1 MCLCCVLCV
10 KCHLVFIF
18 ASRNNTIHYFCQSSV
33 NYFCLGQKWLLLY
46 DNFPAGTKRVL
57 KQMKFVIVVSCI
69 ISHPAGFGLP
79 GHSKVCRAD
88 WVWRSYFF
96 FFFFLDLIVNPY
108 LNTNMSHLGGLWW
121 KTAGPPCNANPLS
134 LSGKSLSERSFMD
147 FPKADSR
154 KKENPSRGAR
164 FLFWRRIF
172 FTILA
177 ALGNNYSDTAPPVVE
192 SRRATHSQHGP
203 QREQLLRASPV
214 SAVQVLPFL
223 QDVLL
228 PLETGLAVAH
238 PAGKE
243 GGREGGGEEEE
254 RRSGLASVSVTQARG
269 NPSKQSQ
276 LVPVQQQQW
285 VSEWVGRK
293 K

>member
-1 MCLCCVLCV
+1 
-10 KCHLVFIF
+10 
-18 ASRNNTIHYFCQSSV
+18 
-33 NYFCLGQKWLLLY
+33 
-46 DNFPAGTKRVL
+46 
-57 KQMKFVIVVSCI
+57 
-69 ISHPAGFGLP
+69 
-79 GHSKVCRAD
+79 
-88 WVWRSYFF
+88 
-96 FFFFLDLIVNPY
+96 
-108 LNTNMSHLGGLWW
+108 MSHLGGLWR
-121 KTAGPPCNANPLS
+121 KKAGPPCNANPLS
-134 LSGKSLSERSFMD
+134 PSGKSLSERSFMD

-154 KKENPSRGAR
+154 KKKKKSFEGSALSILEAD
-164 FLFWRRIF
+164 FFFIQSWRRS
-172 FTILA
+172 
-177 ALGNNYSDTAPPVVE
+177 GNNYSDTAPPVVE

-243 GGREGGGEEEE
+243 GGRREGGREEEE

-276 LVPVQQQQW
+276 LVPVQQQQ
-285 VSEWVGRK
+285 
-293 K
+293 